1 MPTLTR
7 RRNPDAP
14 QETWHVYYGD
24 VRVGAIAIRSG
35 NPADTDPWGWRCCFY
50 PGSRPGECKNGTA
63 ASYEAVRS
71 GFLAAWRVFLS
82 HRTDEHCDHA
92 GHDQD
97 PHGVPNE
104 SVDHEPFLQ

>member
-1 MPTLTR
+1 MR
-7 RRNPDAP
+7 CVGNPNTAP
-14 QETWHVYYGD
+14 QWQ
-24 VRVGAIAIRSG
+24 
-35 NPADTDPWGWRCCFY
+35 WRCGFY
-50 PGSRPGECKNGTA
+50 PGSGPGKCKNGTA

-71 GFLAAWRVFLS
+71 GFLAARRVFLS